1 MLGILLSHY
10 FQLPFTTAIYS
21 TLAVLSLFVLCYVI
35 ARSQFQKTIWFGL
48 TSYLML
54 MSLGV
59 LTNTFHNQ
67 KNQETHYTHV
77 INTSTET
84 PQLLIFKVRER
95 LKPSFYHDK
104 YIVDLIS
111 AENQRV
117 SGKLLLNIHNDILM
131 PKFRVDDIL
140 ASSTTFEVV
149 KAPLNPYQFDY
160 NAYLEKRYI
169 FHQLLATSKTIL
181 KLDTQQ
187 RSLKG
192 YANDLRELIN
202 DNLKI
207 YNFKPA
213 ELAIINAILLGQRQD
228 MGNAIYKQYVDAG
241 AIHILAVSGLHV
253 GIVLILLNIL
263 LKPIETIRHGKIIK
277 VILIV
282 LLLWAFAVIAGLSAS
297 VTRAVTMFSI
307 VAIAMNW
314 KRPTN
319 IYNTLAISIFLLLLC
334 QPMFLFDVGFQMSY
348 MAVLS
353 IVSIQPLLYK
363 LWKPNWK
370 AIDYVWQIFTVT
382 IAAQFGVVPISLYY
396 FHQFPGLFFVTN
408 LAIIPFLGFI
418 LGFGIL
424 IIVLA
429 LCNVL
434 PQFFATLYGNIISL
448 MNLVVNWVA
457 QQDVFVLK
465 AISFDLEHVLV
476 CYFLILTSIA
486 VFKKFNFR
494 RVSLFL
500 IAILLVQGAWMY
512 SDYKHRSSSLT
523 IFHNSRKT
531 LIGLKS
537 NHYLKVAHSQD
548 SFKVSE
554 DRMLKTFA
562 TAHFIKHIETDS
574 LKSVYLFQDNIILMI
589 DSLGVYNTKSF
600 KPDIVL
606 LRNSPRINLDRVI
619 DSIHPKIIIADG
631 SNYKS
636 YIKRWEATCLK
647 RKLPFHQTGKNGAFI
662 IN

>member
-10 FQLPFTTAIYS
+10 FQLTFTTAIYG
-21 TLAVLSLFVLCYVI
+21 TLAVLILFVLCYVI

-117 SGKLLLNIHNDILM
+117 SGKLLLNIHNDSLM

-418 LGFGIL
+418 LGFGIV

-600 KPDIVL
+600 TPDIVL

-619 DSIHPKIIIADG
+619 DSIHPKIIVADG